1 MEPKKTVKADLE
13 WRKSTFF
20 QVGLFVSLLA
30 VFLAFEYV
38 GAREKTEIF
47 TGEGAG
53 FIDDDQMLQT
63 EQPKEVPPPPPAETV
78 STVIEIVQNT
88 AEVSDFTIDAD
99 ATQDDKFAEQTYNVE
114 DTKEV
119 AKEEAIIFQVVE
131 EQPEF
136 PGGEEKRLQFLRDNV
151 QYPRAAKE
159 MGLEGRV
166 TVGFVVEPDGSI
178 SNVKILRGVAPSLD
192 EEAIR
197 VAKLMPKWKAGKQ
210 RGKAVRAQYNM
221 PITFVLSN

>member
-38 GAREKTEIF
+38 GAREKTDEII
-47 TGEGAG
+47 TDGVGVL
-53 FIDDDQMLQT
+53 DDDLMVQT
-63 EQPKEVPPPPPAETV
+63 EQPKELPPPPPQETA
-78 STVIEIVQNT
+78 SSVIEIVQNNV
-88 AEVSDFTIDAD
+88 EVSDFSIDAEAD
-99 ATQDDKFAEQTYNVE
+99 QDTKVAEQTYVVE
-114 DTKEV
+114 DTKE
-119 AKEEAIIFQVVE
+119 KEVVEQPIFMVVE

-192 EEAIR
+192 DEAIR

-221 PITFVLSN
+221 PITFILSN